1 MATKSHSSYR
11 GWEVRNQKCEQ
22 WDGRTSWYICV
33 SRWGEGGVVCSLG
46 EAHQSQQWGPQ
57 RVVYM
62 KWRIPVQP
70 VTPPS
75 GFELWVVW
83 VHPNS
88 YFEFENIFSR
98 WIISLHIAAS
108 KWEQT
113 THSNDLVNLIFWKLL
128 RISCPGNMET
138 FPSPSAPL
146 PPTLAR
152 LRAITVVLF

>member
-11 GWEVRNQKCEQ
+11 GGKWETRNANSETAEHLGTYVLAVGGWGQWFAVRGKHTKASSGALSVLFI
-22 WDGRTSWYICV
+22 WR
-33 SRWGEGGVVCSLG
+33 
-46 EAHQSQQWGPQ
+46 
-57 RVVYM
+57 RV
-62 KWRIPVQP
+62 PVQP
-70 VTPPS
+70 VTPPL

-113 THSNDLVNLIFWKLL
+113 THSNDLVNLIFWKLQ
-128 RISCPGNMET
+128 RISCPWNMDT

-152 LRAITVVLF
+152 LRAIIVVLF